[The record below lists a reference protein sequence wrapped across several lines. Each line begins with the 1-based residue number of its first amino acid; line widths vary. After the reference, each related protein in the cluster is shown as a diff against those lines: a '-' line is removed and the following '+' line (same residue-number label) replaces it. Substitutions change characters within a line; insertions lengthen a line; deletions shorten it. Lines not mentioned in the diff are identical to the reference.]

1 MCPDE
6 MLSIQYVT
14 KANFLKYGQ
23 RLLEITSNYS
33 TIKCCKIIL
42 KIFLL
47 LFFKIHPLPIKGILS
62 ERQDAKEPD
71 IFTDLTQVQATD
83 YESDPNAAESPY
95 FSGGGSNRRASGG
108 YKRKRAT
115 KGAGG
120 DKKLVKKG
128 KWYSKSK
135 ASKEKRS
142 SSSTKSTTASSFQR
156 SSTGS
161 SFHKS
166 ASTPYKS
173 AASTSK
179 GSGGLLAPPR
189 SRTVKK
195 D

>member
-1 MCPDE
+1 M
-6 MLSIQYVT
+6 
-14 KANFLKYGQ
+14 
-23 RLLEITSNYS
+23 
-33 TIKCCKIIL
+33 
-42 KIFLL
+42 
-47 LFFKIHPLPIKGILS
+47 
-62 ERQDAKEPD
+62 
-71 IFTDLTQVQATD
+71 QATD
-83 YESDPNAAESPY
+83 YESGPNAAESPY

-115 KGAGG
+115 RGAGG

-135 ASKEKRS
+135 ATKEKRS

-161 SFHKS
+161 SFNKS
-166 ASTPYKS
+166 ATPYKS
-173 AASTSK
+173 AAASTSK

-195 D
+195 DWILFPFCSNHFKLEEFISCSRQPTFPFYIFWFVYFSSWTPDGTILCFVCVCKKKMSQIHDF